1 MPELAFVTAG
11 VLAMAVA
18 WWWYAHREE
27 KVRGRGLAGL
37 LRGIALFLIL
47 SAPWLPPF
55 GGDTGGSSTTAIL
68 VDVSLS
74 MRYPASAAGS
84 VTRIQRAREAASDL
98 LASRRASELWV
109 FAGSATRLDPGDL
122 EELQPGGTAT
132 RVVPAIEEVRAAGAD
147 SLILV
152 TDGELSDREEGRRLA
167 RRLGIALREV
177 RISETTA
184 RVGIRRLVTPGAVTA
199 GDTLELRAEIV
210 STGETGSRTR
220 VSLSYGGGQTVETT
234 IATPASGRTAEAVFR
249 VPVDPAGDSIEWRP
263 FEVQVIGVEPPWD
276 EAARARAWVRVSPQP
291 TGAVMVSVDPDW
303 EARYLLP
310 LLQRSVPGGARAYL
324 RIDDDLY
331 LLAGPRPVPGV
342 SEATVRR
349 AARRAM
355 LLVVQGE
362 PGRLPGWLASAAS
375 VRPAVL
381 HFVRG
386 PGAVPGTDL
395 TIRDALPGEWYVEAP
410 PPASPVSAHLLG
422 VETLDLPP
430 LPRLFGSTGRSDW
443 AVLSAR
449 QDRRGATRPV
459 AVMGSTDNRRWAVV
473 HGESTWR
480 WAARG
485 VRGLPLYRGLF
496 SGIVGW
502 LVERTVMQPVRLR
515 DPWPGPGET
524 LQWRLAPDV
533 RDLRIEV
540 EDSSG
545 RVVWSDSLSGPAES
559 IDGPTLA
566 AGDARFV
573 AEGRLGSSDFHVVRP
588 FHVGGGDES
597 LPGPFGPALD
607 VPPARTEDGSARD
620 PRGGTPVW
628 PFAAAIV
635 MLCAEW
641 LWRRRVGLR

>member
-1 MPELAFVTAG
+1 MPGLAFVTAG
-11 VLAMAVA
+11 VLAIAVSY
-18 WWWYAHREE
+18 WWYAHREE
-27 KVRGRGLAGL
+27 KVRGRGLAAL
-37 LRGIALFLIL
+37 LRGTALFLIL

-55 GGDTGGSSTTAIL
+55 GGDTGGSPTTAIL

-74 MRYPASAAGS
+74 MRYPASTVGG
-84 VTRIQRAREAASDL
+84 VTRMQRAREAASDL
-98 LASRRASELWV
+98 LTSRRVPELWV
-109 FAGSATRLDPGDL
+109 FADSATRLDLADL
-122 EELQPGGTAT
+122 EELQPGGTAS
-132 RVVPAIEEVRAAGAD
+132 RVVPAIEQARAAGAD

-167 RRLGIALREV
+167 RRLGVALREV
-177 RISETTA
+177 RVSETIA
-184 RVGIRRLVTPGAVTA
+184 RVGIRRLVTPGVVTA

-210 STGETGSRTR
+210 STGKTGSPTR

-234 IATPASGRTAEAVFR
+234 IVTPASGRTAEAVFR
-249 VPVDPAGDSIEWRP
+249 VLIDPAGDSIEWRP
-263 FEVQVIGVEPPWD
+263 FDVQVVDVEPPWD
-276 EAARARAWVRVSPQP
+276 EAAHARAWVRVSPQP

-310 LLQRSVPGGARAYL
+310 LLERTVPGGARAYL

-331 LLAGPRPVPGV
+331 LQAGPRPAHGV
-342 SEATVRR
+342 SEAAVRR
-349 AARRAM
+349 AAGRAM

-362 PGRLPGWLASAAS
+362 PGRLPGWLASAAA

-395 TIRDALPGEWYVEAP
+395 MIQEALPGEWYVELP

-422 VETLDLPP
+422 VETVDLPP
-430 LPRLFGSTGRSDW
+430 LTRLFGSTGRVDW
-443 AVLSAR
+443 AVMSAR
-449 QDRRGATRPV
+449 QHRRGATRPV
-459 AVMGSTDNRRWAVV
+459 AVMGSTDDRRWAVV

-485 VRGLPLYRGLF
+485 ERGLPLYRGLF
-496 SGIVGW
+496 GGIVGW
-502 LVERTVMQPVRLR
+502 LVERTATQPVWLQ
-515 DPWPGPGET
+515 DPSPGHGEA
-524 LQWRLAPDV
+524 LQWRLAPKV

-545 RVVWSDSLSGPAES
+545 RVVWSDSLSGPAVW
-559 IDGPTLA
+559 IDGPTLP
-566 AGDARFV
+566 AGDARFI
-573 AEGRLGSSDFHVVRP
+573 AEGRMGSGDFRVVRP

-597 LPGPFGPALD
+597 LPRPFGPALD
-607 VPPARTEDGSARD
+607 VRPARAEDGSTRG